1 MIRIIKLM
9 NGETIIGEV
18 DGDFS
23 EFYNIYDP
31 FVMVYVNDD
40 MYGNGFK
47 LNYLLEF
54 SEKNYVTIR
63 NSMVIYDYIPSKSVH
78 EYYIKLVKYKNE
90 NDPSE
95 MIQKTIEEMEDMDTH
110 WRKLLSR
117 RIRGDEDLN

>member
-1 MIRIIKLM
+1 MIRIVKLI

-31 FVMVYVNDD
+31 FVMTYVDD
-40 MYGNGFK
+40 SIHGNGFK

-63 NSMVIYDYIPSKSVH
+63 NSMVIYDYIPSKAVH
-78 EYYIKLVKYKNE
+78 EYYIKLVEYKNE

>member
-1 MIRIIKLM
+1 M

-31 FVMVYVNDD
+31 FVMVYVNDN

>member
-31 FVMVYVNDD
+31 FVMVYVNDN